1 MFEDLHREYEEW
13 SKTSGSTSVLEFS
26 DYVFAKTGVMLSQ
39 VLTDEEFRQLEE
51 RYGESVLEGM
61 DSGP

>member
-1 MFEDLHREYEEW
+1 MFDDLHQEYVEW
-13 SKTSGSTSVLEFS
+13 SKASGSTSVLEFS

-39 VLTDEEFRQLEE
+39 IWTDEERRQLEAL
-51 RYGESVLEGM
+51 YGESVLEGM